1 MHGFSPLTRQLS
13 HTTSKWFYLYFSDA
27 WRFFP
32 YLKWHHSLT
41 QNPKESECYHDA
53 VVNRPNI
60 VLHKKKLSK
69 LMECKLVQETAT
81 DCSAQT
87 FKLSRQLK
95 SIEWGNELCYS
106 SVCFCRYPRLNWT
119 FYTPLNAYRH
129 SNWMQSTFPFFF
141 PPFLCV
147 SPLCAKPVY
156 SMNSLHPTVSCV
168 CIGFSNS
175 PPARCQCIT
184 DNIRTV
190 CFHRSRSSACMYPFV
205 KLDCARFSHW
215 KCQAE
220 YCRTQHW
227 NAFHRGSC
235 ERFCIFV
242 YNFANALVYRF
253 GRYTQLK

>member
-1 MHGFSPLTRQLS
+1 MLDGSFLILSGIIPWHKTRKNLNAITMPS
-13 HTTSKWFYLYFSDA
+13 STDRTSSCTKKNS
-27 WRFFP
+27 
-32 YLKWHHSLT
+32 
-41 QNPKESECYHDA
+41 QNWWN
-53 VVNRPNI
+53 VNWYRKRQRI
-60 VLHKKKLSK
+60 ALHKRLNCLVNWSRLNEATSFAIVRSVSAAIPGSTELSIHRRTHIATQI
-69 LMECKLVQETAT
+69 ECKAL
-81 DCSAQT
+81 
-87 FKLSRQLK
+87 FL
-95 SIEWGNELCYS
+95 
-106 SVCFCRYPRLNWT
+106 
-119 FYTPLNAYRH
+119 
-129 SNWMQSTFPFFF
+129 FF